1 MKLLSAI
8 SLGSVLLLLTAC
20 SSSKATPPPPPAPK
34 PVTPWTHLHLDELR
48 AIAAEERYELEHEGD
63 NVRLIIPVNGNF
75 HPKRTLLLPSGLV
88 PLSRVAK
95 LLRGAT
101 DSHIQVTGYSDSS
114 GDESLNQQLS
124 LERAQAVASVLQL
137 GGVSRNNMELISLGE
152 ADPRADNATAAGR
165 EQNRRVVINIAPRIP
180 ASSVALAP

>member
-8 SLGSVLLLLTAC
+8 ALGSALILLTGC
-20 SSSKATPPPPPAPK
+20 SSTKATPPPPPPQ
-34 PVTPWTHLHLDELR
+34 VTPWAHLHMDELR
-48 AIAAEERYELEHEGD
+48 AIAAEERYEIEHDGD
-63 NVRLIIPVNGNF
+63 QVRLIIPVNGNF

-114 GDESLNQQLS
+114 GDDHINQQLS
-124 LERAQAVASVLQL
+124 MERAQAVASVLQL
-137 GGVSRNNMELISLGE
+137 GGVSRRNMELISLGE
-152 ADPRADNATAAGR
+152 ADPRADNSTAAGR
-165 EQNRRVVINIAPRIP
+165 EQNRRVVINISPRTP
-180 ASSVALAP
+180 ASAVALAP

>member
-8 SLGSVLLLLTAC
+8 SLGSALILLTAC
-20 SSSKATPPPPPAPK
+20 SSTKATPPPPPPH
-34 PVTPWTHLHLDELR
+34 VTPWVHLHIDELNT
-48 AIAAEERYELEHEGD
+48 IAAEERYEIERDGD

-101 DSHIQVTGYSDSS
+101 DSHIQVTGYSDSL
-114 GDESLNQQLS
+114 GDDTINQRLS

-152 ADPRADNATAAGR
+152 ADPRGDNATAAGR
-165 EQNRRVVINIAPRIP
+165 EQNRRVVINITPRLP